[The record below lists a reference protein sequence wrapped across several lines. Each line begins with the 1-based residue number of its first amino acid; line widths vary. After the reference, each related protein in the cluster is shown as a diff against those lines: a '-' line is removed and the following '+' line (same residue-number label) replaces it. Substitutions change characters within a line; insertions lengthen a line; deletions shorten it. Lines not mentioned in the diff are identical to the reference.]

1 MTVWHVLFY
10 GGIALMVT
18 AALGAVA
25 SAAVLRISGKR
36 LRKRLEEESGINKW
50 KMGALCPE

>member
-1 MTVWHVLFY
+1 MDGITVWHVLFY

-36 LRKRLEEESGINKW
+36 LRKRLEEEFGRKRH
-50 KMGALCPE
+50 